1 MARKPS
7 KKPGESED
15 AEPTVLEEPGRTPET
30 DEIDWGEDENNV
42 WLRGLWMLL
51 FALFFALGEALLWVL
66 ALVQFFWMLFAKTR
80 NKPIA
85 DFGDDLAD
93 WVDRITRF
101 QTGAS
106 EDRPF
111 PFAKWGKADAE
122 E

>member
-1 MARKPS
+1 MARKPA
-7 KKPGESED
+7 KKPQDD

-42 WLRGLWMLL
+42 WMRGLWMLL
-51 FALFFALGEALLWVL
+51 FALFFALAETLLWVL
-66 ALVQFFWMLFAKTR
+66 ALVQFFWMLFAKAR

-85 DFGDDLAD
+85 DFGEDLAD

-111 PFAKWGKADAE
+111 PFVKWGKADPE
-122 E
+122 Q